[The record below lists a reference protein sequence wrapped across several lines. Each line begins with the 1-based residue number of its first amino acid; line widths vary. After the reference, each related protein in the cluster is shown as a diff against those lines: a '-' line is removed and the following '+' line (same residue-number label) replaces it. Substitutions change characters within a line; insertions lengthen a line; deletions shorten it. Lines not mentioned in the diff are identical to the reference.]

1 MENLKLIL
9 LNNDYKLQYLDFIK
23 ECEKDIKYNG
33 FECCI
38 PLSTKDTIDND
49 IMTLINRH
57 KGVNLPEGWVPDS
70 VLCMFDEF
78 KNNIIGII
86 SIRHRLNENLK
97 FRGGHIAYY
106 IRPSKRNKGYA
117 TKMLSFSIEY
127 CKENLDLYK
136 VLITFSKNNSY
147 SIKTILNNRGT
158 LHSEDIDNNEII
170 QRYYINLKDKLDEQ
184 Y

>member
-23 ECEKDIKYNG
+23 ECEKDIKSNG

-38 PLSTKDTIDND
+38 PISTKETVDDD
-49 IMTLINRH
+49 IMVLMNRN
-57 KGVNLPEGWVPDS
+57 KGINLPKGWVQDS
-70 VLCMFDEF
+70 VFWMINEF
-78 KNNIIGII
+78 NNNIIGIV

-117 TKMLSFSIEY
+117 TKMLSFAIEY
-127 CKENLDLYK
+127 CKENLDMDK
-136 VLITFSKNNSY
+136 VLITCSKNNSY
-147 SIKTILNNRGT
+147 SIKTILNNGGI
-158 LHSEDIDNNEII
+158 LHSEDVDNNEII
-170 QRYYINLKDKLDEQ
+170 QRYYINLKIKIDEQ